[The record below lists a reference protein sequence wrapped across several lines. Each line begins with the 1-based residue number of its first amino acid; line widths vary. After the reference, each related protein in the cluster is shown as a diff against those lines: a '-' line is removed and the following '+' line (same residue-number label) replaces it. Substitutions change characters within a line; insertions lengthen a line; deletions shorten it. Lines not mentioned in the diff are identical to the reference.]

1 MPTLNRPARA
11 LRSEH
16 IVMMRAI
23 LKAGGRPKAVR
34 GQGGSSRNLQTK
46 QFRYSS
52 TGTRV
57 SYQDWAALGGKIV
70 LQVLETRDLRVLG
83 PGAVSG
89 IAVCARCYTWE

>member
-34 GQGGSSRNLQTK
+34 GQGGSSQQAANEAFQIFQYPNSILVPGLGGAERQD
-46 QFRYSS
+46 RSSS
-52 TGTRV
+52 TGD
-57 SYQDWAALGGKIV
+57 S
-70 LQVLETRDLRVLG
+70 
-83 PGAVSG
+83 
-89 IAVCARCYTWE
+89 